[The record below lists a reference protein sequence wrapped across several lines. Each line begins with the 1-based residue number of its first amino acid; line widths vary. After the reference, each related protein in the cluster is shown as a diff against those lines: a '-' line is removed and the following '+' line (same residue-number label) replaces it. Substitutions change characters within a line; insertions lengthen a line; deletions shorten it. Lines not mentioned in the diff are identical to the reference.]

1 MFLQPNA
8 ARTET
13 FEYGGFAAVEKRLR
27 NEWVHRRMKAPF
39 PECSRFVYST
49 PASGGDGWDTPK
61 MRRGVDNGGF
71 LVASQACLLGHS
83 YLRGHWIGMGTGADD
98 VRGTALLLRPWGA

>member
-39 PECSRFVYST
+39 PECSRFVYSH
-49 PASGGDGWDTPK
+49 SSIWWGWLGHSK
-61 MRRGVDNGGF
+61 NAARCGYRGF
-71 LVASQACLLGHS
+71 LVASQACPLGHS
-83 YLRGHWIGMGTGADD
+83 YLRGH
-98 VRGTALLLRPWGA
+98 

>member
-1 MFLQPNA
+1 LEKYTMFLQPNA

-27 NEWVHRRMKAPF
+27 NEWVHRRMKALF

-49 PASGGDGWDTPK
+49 AASGDDGWDSK
-61 MRRGVDNGGF
+61 NAARCG
-71 LVASQACLLGHS
+71 
-83 YLRGHWIGMGTGADD
+83 
-98 VRGTALLLRPWGA
+98 

>member
-27 NEWVHRRMKAPF
+27 NEWVHRRMKALF

-49 PASGGDGWDTPK
+49 PASGGDGWDSK
-61 MRRGVDNGGF
+61 NAARCGYRGF
-71 LVASQACLLGHS
+71 LVASRLVFWATVIFVGIRLA
-83 YLRGHWIGMGTGADD
+83 W
-98 VRGTALLLRPWGA
+98 ALVLMM

>member
-1 MFLQPNA
+1 LEKYTMFLQPNA

-27 NEWVHRRMKAPF
+27 NEWVHRRMKALF

-49 PASGGDGWDTPK
+49 PASGGDGWDSK
-61 MRRGVDNGGF
+61 NAARCG
-71 LVASQACLLGHS
+71 
-83 YLRGHWIGMGTGADD
+83 
-98 VRGTALLLRPWGA
+98 

>member
-27 NEWVHRRMKAPF
+27 NEWVHRRMKALF
-39 PECSRFVYST
+39 PECSRFVYS
-49 PASGGDGWDTPK
+49 
-61 MRRGVDNGGF
+61 
-71 LVASQACLLGHS
+71 HS
-83 YLRGHWIGMGTGADD
+83 SFW
-98 VRGTALLLRPWGA
+98 W

>member
-27 NEWVHRRMKAPF
+27 NEWVHRRMKALF
-39 PECSRFVYST
+39 PECSRFVL
-49 PASGGDGWDTPK
+49 PK
-61 MRRGVDNGGF
+61 QCSPMIGSAPLRLRSSVDRAK
-71 LVASQACLLGHS
+71 LVG
-83 YLRGHWIGMGTGADD
+83 
-98 VRGTALLLRPWGA
+98 LLLMGLSTTPNAVWTEEQPPFLHYEIVGDAIRLL